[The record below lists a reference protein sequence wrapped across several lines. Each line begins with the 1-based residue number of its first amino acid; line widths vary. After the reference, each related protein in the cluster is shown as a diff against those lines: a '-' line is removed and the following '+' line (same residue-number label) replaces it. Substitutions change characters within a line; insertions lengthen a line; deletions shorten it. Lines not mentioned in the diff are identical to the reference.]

1 MHTAEQTYNC
11 LSRELL
17 QLTAG
22 FFLPVA
28 TLVSFSLLGLIFIH
42 RYIKYRRL
50 RQTNI
55 IPTSGFNQEKD
66 QDQDFWLQSI
76 MEKGNIVSS
85 ASRPPSACDIL
96 QPLSHTSLLPSS
108 GALAAQAREQ
118 QSERLASTASRPTSS
133 ESFSSEAGEEVQKR
147 NETTQQMCD
156 EDDEGV
162 RTWKRVVV
170 EYR

>member
-17 QLTAG
+17 QSTAR
-22 FFLPVA
+22 FFLPVT
-28 TLVSFSLLGLIFIH
+28 TLLSFSLLSLILIH

-55 IPTSGFNQEKD
+55 IPTSGFNQEKH
-66 QDQDFWLQSI
+66 QDFWLQSI

-96 QPLSHTSLLPSS
+96 QPLSHTCLLPSS

-118 QSERLASTASRPTSS
+118 QSEKLALTPGSPTSS
-133 ESFSSEAGEEVQKR
+133 KASSSDAGEEVQKR
-147 NETTQQMCD
+147 NETIQQMCD